1 MFRSYWRIAVRQL
14 ARQKFYSF
22 IKIGGFA
29 LGIATCLLVALYI
42 RHELSYDKDYPN
54 DDRLYRIVNDY
65 VQDNGTRGR
74 GVWEEP
80 GFAKAMKADFPEVEE
95 SGRLMPSPL
104 FYGAGNNEVR
114 AEAKTGET
122 YEEGFTYCD
131 QSILEMFG
139 TPMVYGERANALKK
153 PNSIVISKR
162 KADKFFPGQD
172 PVGKLLYLNGDNTH
186 PLTIGG
192 VMADPSPTSHLQYD
206 YLIAL
211 TGHELWPGEQNTWMA
226 ENYHTYALLKPGADP
241 MKLQQK
247 LVELLKRYQLPQAVG
262 QGQKDWDS
270 QIKRISYE
278 LQPVRKIHLYSAGLD
293 DTLVHGDIHMVWL
306 FGAVGLFILL
316 LAVVNFI
323 NLSTARSAGRA
334 KEVGLRKVV
343 GSSRGGL
350 MEQFLTESLLLS
362 GISFLLGI
370 GMARAFLPVF
380 ERMTGAELAIPWFS
394 VWWLSSIIVAAL
406 GVGLLAGWYP
416 AVYLSRFRPVEVL
429 KSVVSL
435 SSRRS
440 ALRSTLVVFQFTT
453 SVILIIA
460 TIVVYRQLRLILDQ
474 DLGYNKD
481 QVLLIQGTGT
491 VDTGGYPHLRMRAFK
506 YDLTSLAGVKSVS
519 ISDFLPVNGG
529 KRNQNSFWNAGR
541 SKIDPRIG
549 AQSWYAD
556 PDYFKTMG
564 IKIVQGRTFSYDVA
578 SDSSA
583 VVINQSMAKQLGPG
597 DPLGKLI
604 DRGGSYKMHVIG
616 VANDFNFWSV
626 RDHVTPLVVSRG
638 TWATI
643 VAVKVNS
650 ANMKGVLEGV
660 GEVWKKYEPDQAL
673 RYTFM
678 DETYAK
684 QYADVERTRSMFT
697 SLSVLAMVIACLGL
711 FALSAFMAER
721 RRKEMG
727 IRKVLGATVAQVTG
741 LLSRE
746 FLILVGISI
755 LIASPVAWWGMKW
768 WLRDYVYRI
777 EVGWGIFAAA
787 GLMVLVIAMATIG
800 VQAVRAARANPSVT
814 LRTD

>member
-643 VAVKVNS
+643 VAVKVNA
-650 ANMKGVLEGV
+650 ANMKGVLASV
-660 GEVWKKYEPDQAL
+660 GEVWKKY
-673 RYTFM
+673 
-678 DETYAK
+678 
-684 QYADVERTRSMFT
+684 
-697 SLSVLAMVIACLGL
+697 
-711 FALSAFMAER
+711 
-721 RRKEMG
+721 
-727 IRKVLGATVAQVTG
+727 
-741 LLSRE
+741 
-746 FLILVGISI
+746 
-755 LIASPVAWWGMKW
+755 
-768 WLRDYVYRI
+768 
-777 EVGWGIFAAA
+777 
-787 GLMVLVIAMATIG
+787 
-800 VQAVRAARANPSVT
+800 
-814 LRTD
+814 